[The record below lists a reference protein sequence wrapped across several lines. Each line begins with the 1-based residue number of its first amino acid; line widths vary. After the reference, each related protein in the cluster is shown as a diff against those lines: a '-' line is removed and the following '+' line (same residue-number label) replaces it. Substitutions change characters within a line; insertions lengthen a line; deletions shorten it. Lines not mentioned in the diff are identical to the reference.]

1 MNSSSSH
8 YLLIADAILLLHV
21 AFVAFVVLGLAFIL
35 IGKLLTWSWVRNRWF
50 RLIHLASIGVVVVQS
65 WLGVLCPLTN
75 WEITFRAKAGDAV
88 YSGSFISHWLQSLLY
103 YEAPAWVFVVGY
115 TAFGILVI
123 ASWFWVGPRPF
134 SYQNDH

>member
-1 MNSSSSH
+1 
-8 YLLIADAILLLHV
+8 LIADAILLLHV

>member
-1 MNSSSSH
+1 M
-8 YLLIADAILLLHV
+8 IADAILLLHV